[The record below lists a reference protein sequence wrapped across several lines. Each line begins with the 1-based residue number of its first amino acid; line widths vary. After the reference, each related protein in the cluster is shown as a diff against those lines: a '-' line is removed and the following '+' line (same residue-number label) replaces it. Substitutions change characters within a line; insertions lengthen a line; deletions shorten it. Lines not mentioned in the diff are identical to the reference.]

1 MAIRFTVIQKAYQ
14 ERLADGQPNDTTIIQ
29 TGSSSTAE
37 RDPGENVAK
46 ADSKVLSSEKVDG
59 IKTLSQ
65 PWWPTPGQG
74 RQPKAA
80 QNSGS
85 GLAEKFGKRTP
96 VFLENWQVLHA

>member
-1 MAIRFTVIQKAYQ
+1 M
-14 ERLADGQPNDTTIIQ
+14 
-29 TGSSSTAE
+29 E

-85 GLAEKFGKRTP
+85 EIGRKVWKKNCSFSRKLASSPRLIKPSEE
-96 VFLENWQVLHA
+96 V